1 MHSEKNGSS
10 CCQPHDSGRFRLTYD
25 LAPIPCLKLL
35 RSRTSPSWI
44 NDNHESCMGK
54 STTHRSDVSLMSSI
68 ALHMPYIMLWTV
80 SISTNDVHGSNPP
93 SPCEAKNKSWFGCIE
108 AFRMLDSC
116 WTVLSETS
124 RFAQTEL
131 DNLDDANEWWDDG
144 DEQGDEDTQPFL
156 SITNTSHLC
165 VGHDK
170 TNVCTHI
177 QSEFKSCVP

>member
-1 MHSEKNGSS
+1 
-10 CCQPHDSGRFRLTYD
+10 
-25 LAPIPCLKLL
+25 
-35 RSRTSPSWI
+35 
-44 NDNHESCMGK
+44 
-54 STTHRSDVSLMSSI
+54 
-68 ALHMPYIMLWTV
+68 MLWTV

-144 DEQGDEDTQPFL
+144 DEQGDEDT
-156 SITNTSHLC
+156 
-165 VGHDK
+165 
-170 TNVCTHI
+170 
-177 QSEFKSCVP
+177 